1 MTDQFR
7 EEAVSSRNQTMPTIL
22 LGLSWVLMIFS
33 AVNGMMW
40 VNNTINIFA
49 QGDAVNG
56 LISLALTVVMLG
68 TAVLIFL
75 FKDRL
80 RTEYEYTFTS
90 NSPRNGVLD
99 FAAIYNN
106 RKRKALGSMKLQNIK
121 ACGKVASGSFNRYI
135 NMPGIKRSNWFVN
148 RDSDL
153 FYIYYEKEQEKHIV
167 ILEPSEEMVDLIRG
181 AVPHGS
187 YEIN

>member
-7 EEAVSSRNQTMPTIL
+7 EEAVTSRNQTFPSIM

-33 AVNGMMW
+33 AIYGFMW
-40 VNNTINIFA
+40 LQNALYAFA
-49 QGDAVNG
+49 QSGVQSG
-56 LISLALTVVMLG
+56 LVSLGLALVMIG
-68 TAVLIFL
+68 AAVLIFL

-80 RTEYEYTFTS
+80 RTDYESTFT
-90 NSPRNGVLD
+90 NGILD

-106 RKRKALGSMKLQNIK
+106 KKRKALGSMNLKNIR
-121 ACGKVASGSFNRYI
+121 ACGQVASGSFNRYI
-135 NMPGIKRSNWFVN
+135 NMPGIKRNNWFVN
-148 RDSDL
+148 RDGNL

-167 ILEPSEEMVDLIRG
+167 ILEPSEEMAELIRG
-181 AVPHGS
+181 AVPRGS

>member
-7 EEAVSSRNQTMPTIL
+7 EEAVSSRNQTFPSIM
-22 LGLSWVLMIFS
+22 LGLSWVLLVFS
-33 AVNGMMW
+33 GLYGFMW
-40 VNNTINIFA
+40 LQNALYAFA
-49 QGDAVNG
+49 QSGVQGG
-56 LISLALTVVMLG
+56 LISLALAVLLLG
-68 TAVLIFL
+68 AAVLIFL

-80 RTEYEYTFTS
+80 RTDYEYTFT
-90 NSPRNGVLD
+90 NGILD

-106 RKRKALGSMKLQNIK
+106 KKRKALGSMNLKNIK

-135 NMPGIKRSNWFVN
+135 NLPGIKRSNWFVN
-148 RDSDL
+148 RDADL

-167 ILEPSEEMVDLIRG
+167 ILEPSEEMANLIRG
-181 AVPHGS
+181 AAPRGA